1 LAIYAHDPRRLF
13 WWALC
18 ASLCALVA
26 FIGLAAW
33 SNRLPENDAILASL
47 LVLVGLFVLSS
58 GVLGWILVFQRSRTQ
73 FPGWSVAV
81 GVLLFCILLCFVTLP
96 FLIAYNP

>member
-1 LAIYAHDPRRLF
+1 MAIYAQNPRRLF
-13 WWALC
+13 WSALC
-18 ASLCALVA
+18 VSLSTLVA
-26 FIGLAAW
+26 FIGIAAW
-33 SNRLPENDAILASL
+33 SNRLPENDGILALL

-81 GVLLFCILLCFVTLP
+81 GVVLFCILFCFVTLP
-96 FLIAYNP
+96 FLMAYNP